1 VQSIRRKA
9 IRLAPLAT
17 MTLLSAASLSAAAPV
32 PDRPGSSFAI
42 VAPPVDSAAV
52 LTVRPNSAFLK
63 LDVRPLLA
71 VTLDA
76 AIPAAVAVQ
85 FGAKEDVPFDRGRQL
100 YGWPERPG
108 FYCDLLRSRGLGL
121 STACLRDT
129 DMDGRFDEGL
139 RLDFNSG
146 SGDILGITP
155 SGKIIGVRYKGKPVP
170 LPAPLPYS
178 SSKPAP
184 GVTGKL
190 ALRWARGSKRAGT
203 ADNAELWISTPEN
216 YTGTEGLSERILSFP
231 RDRAPLDVELYG
243 VKLRIRGFDDKGAMQ
258 YSVLGVT
265 DGVPVPLFFRGYRF
279 IIIGY

>member
-1 VQSIRRKA
+1 
-9 IRLAPLAT
+9 
-17 MTLLSAASLSAAAPV
+17 MTLLSAAALSAATPAAH
-32 PDRPGSSFAI
+32 RPGSSFAI
-42 VAPPVDSAAV
+42 VAQPVDNEAV
-52 LTVRPNSAFLK
+52 LTVRPNTAFLK
-63 LDVRPLLA
+63 LNVRPVLA

-76 AIPAAVAVQ
+76 AVPAAVAVQ
-85 FGAKEDVPFDRGRQL
+85 FGAKDDVPFDHGRQL

-108 FYCDLLRSRGLGL
+108 LYCDLLRPRGLGL

-129 DMDGRFDEGL
+129 DQDGKFDEGL

-146 SGDILGITP
+146 SGDILVITP
-155 SGKIIGVRYKGKPVP
+155 SGKVIGVRLKSRPVP
-170 LPAPLPYS
+170 LPAAVPYS
-178 SSKPAP
+178 SAAPAP

-190 ALRWARGSKRAGT
+190 ALRWSRGSKRAGT

-231 RDRAPLDVELYG
+231 RNRAPLDVELYG

-265 DGVPVPLFFRGYRF
+265 DGVPVPLLFRGYRF